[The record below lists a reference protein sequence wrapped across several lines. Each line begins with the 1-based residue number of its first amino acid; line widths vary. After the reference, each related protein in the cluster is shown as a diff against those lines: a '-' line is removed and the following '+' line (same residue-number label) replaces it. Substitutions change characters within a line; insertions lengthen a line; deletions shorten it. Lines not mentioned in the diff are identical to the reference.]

1 MSLELFDILDIA
13 NKVLASVGVAFAINL
28 FFSRRKAEKELYQ
41 HFYKHVLELE
51 KLEEM
56 RKLRNEIVHGK
67 TPDVELVEEYMKV
80 LNESILE
87 LKESEKKLVE
97 NAVSQPNK
105 KGRYGFMAKFLEPL
119 ESRNG

>member
-1 MSLELFDILDIA
+1 MSLELIYILDYA
-13 NKVLASVGVAFAINL
+13 NGVLASVGVAIAIIL
-28 FFSRRKAEKELYQ
+28 FFSRRKAEQVLYQ

-56 RKLRNEIVHGK
+56 RKLRNEIVHGNA
-67 TPDVELVEEYMKV
+67 PDVELMDEYMKV

-97 NAVSQPNK
+97 NAVSQSNK
-105 KGRYGFMAKFLEPL
+105 KGRYGFIAKFLEPL